1 MKPAQWLEVLR
12 YLSLI
17 TGIGVTFCAAVLLG
31 WRLGSA
37 LGGLWV
43 VPAPGGDRRRRADG
57 VFPAQKISARG
68 VSSVDEV
75 AVLQR
80 RLISQAAAA
89 SSVLAGLALLSGRRP
104 EAWGVLLGTV
114 VAIFNFS
121 LLARSIRNLIGA
133 DPRSARLKGGLG
145 YIGRYLLTAA
155 ALFIHIHLPISIF
168 TLCWSAR

>member
-1 MKPAQWLEVLR
+1 M
-12 YLSLI
+12 
-17 TGIGVTFCAAVLLG
+17 
-31 WRLGSA
+31 
-37 LGGLWV
+37 
-43 VPAPGGDRRRRADG
+43 
-57 VFPAQKISARG
+57 
-68 VSSVDEV
+68 DEV

-155 ALFIHIHLPISIF
+155 ALFYSYTSPHLNIYAVLVGLLMLKVLILGKAVMAF
-168 TLCWSAR
+168 CKERVTEYFHSAHGERGDK